1 MRKKAA
7 LFICLILCLLH
18 FLTVGYISAAEKEAR
33 IKSIEIK
40 GNRRIETDTIKTR
53 IKTREGDLFSLA
65 AAREDLKTIF
75 QMGYFND
82 VSIDSEDVE
91 GGINLIFVVKEKPV
105 ITEVVFQGNKEI
117 EADKLKEKVNI
128 KVESFIDNQQIKEN
142 INKIVLFYEEEGYY
156 DARVTPVFKV
166 LQDDKVSLIFYIEEG
181 EKAQIEEINFEG
193 NKNIDSKKLKK
204 SISSSE
210 HRWLISYF
218 TGSGLY
224 KKDLVNNDVDSI
236 KELYLN
242 NGYMDVQAGQPKV
255 VLSEDRKHFTLTYPV
270 IEGDQF
276 TIGEIGFKGNNIIS
290 TKSLREKLNSKGGDI
305 VRRDLLRK
313 DVSVITDMY
322 GEKGYVFAQAV
333 PQVSTNRD
341 TRIVDIT
348 FDINEGDQV
357 RAREI
362 NIYGNDKTR
371 DKVIRR
377 EIKVTEQD
385 IVNTKEL
392 KKSFQ
397 RLNNLN
403 FFETVEITPEQVGK
417 DMMDLNV
424 RVKEKSTGTF
434 SVGGGY
440 SSVDRFVALT
450 EVTEGN
456 LFGRGQLI
464 KGKIEL
470 GSKKASYDITFKEPY
485 LFDYPVSGTAE
496 LFNIKREFDSYEER
510 RKGGSLALGK
520 SFTEYIGGSISYK
533 LETLNIFNVTEDAS
547 DIVQDQIGETT
558 TSSTGLS
565 LYRDSRDYYFD
576 PRSGSRNSVSF
587 QYAGG
592 FLRGDNEFIKTIG
605 DSSWYY
611 TPFWDTIISVH
622 GRIGYTVGISGNEL
636 PVGERFY
643 VGGINTIRGFEFGEA
658 GPVDPETGD
667 ILGANK
673 ELIFNLE
680 YTFPLVQEAKI
691 RGLLFFDAGK
701 GFDDDKP
708 ISLDQLR
715 YSAGTGIRWISPVG
729 PLRLEWGYNLNR
741 IKGEKQSQMEF
752 SIGTLF

>member
-7 LFICLILCLLH
+7 LFICLILCLLF
-18 FLTVGYISAAEKEAR
+18 FLTVGYVSAAEKEAR

-40 GNRRIETDTIKTR
+40 GNRRIETDTIKTK
-53 IKTREGDLFSLA
+53 IKTREGDLFSLLA
-65 AAREDLKTIF
+65 VREDLKTIF
-75 QMGYFND
+75 QMGYFDD
-82 VSIDSEDVE
+82 VSIDSEDTE
-91 GGINLIFVVKEKPV
+91 GGINLIFAVKEKPV
-105 ITEVVFQGNKEI
+105 ITEVAFQGNKEV

-142 INKIVLFYEEEGYY
+142 INKIVRFYEEEGYY
-156 DARVTPVFKV
+156 DAKVTPVIKV
-166 LQDDKVSLIFYIEEG
+166 LQDDKVSLIFYIVEG
-181 EKAQIEEINFEG
+181 EKAQIREIIFEG

-204 SISSSE
+204 SINSSE
-210 HRWLISYF
+210 HRWIISYF

-224 KKDLVNNDVDSI
+224 KKDLVNSDVDSI

-242 NGYMDVQAGQPKV
+242 NGYMDVQVGQPKV
-255 VLSEDRKHFTLTYPV
+255 VLSEDRKQFTLTYPV

-276 TIGEIGFKGNNIIS
+276 SIGEIGFRGNKIIT
-290 TKSLREKLNSKGGDI
+290 TKILREKLSSKGGDI
-305 VRRDLLRK
+305 VRRDFLRK
-313 DVSVITDMY
+313 DVLAITDMY

-333 PQVSTNRD
+333 PQMSSNRE
-341 TRIVDIT
+341 TRSADIT

-357 RAREI
+357 RVREI

-377 EIKVTEQD
+377 EIRVTEQD
-385 IVNTKEL
+385 IVNTKDL

-403 FFETVEITPEQVGK
+403 FFETVEITPEQMGK

-450 EVTEGN
+450 DVTEGN

-470 GSKKASYDITFKEPY
+470 GSRKTSYDITFKEPY
-485 LFDYPVSGTAE
+485 LFDYPVSGTAD
-496 LFNIKREFDSYEER
+496 LFNTKRDFTTYSER
-510 RKGGSLALGK
+510 RKGGAISLGK
-520 SFTEYIGGSISYK
+520 TFTEYTGGSLSYK
-533 LETLNIFNVTEDAS
+533 FEKLNIFDVKDDAS
-547 DIVQDQIGETT
+547 AIVQQQKGESI

-576 PRSGSRNSVSF
+576 PRSGSRNSLSF

-611 TPFWDTIISVH
+611 NPIWDTVISVH
-622 GRIGYTVGISGNEL
+622 GRLGYAIGISGNEL

-643 VGGINTIRGFEFGEA
+643 VGGINTIRGFAFGKA
-658 GPVDPETGD
+658 GPLDSNGN
-667 ILGANK
+667 IIGANK

-691 RGLLFFDAGK
+691 KGLLFFDAGK
-701 GFDDDKP
+701 GFDDDEP
-708 ISLDQLR
+708 LSLEHLR

-741 IKGEKQSQMEF
+741 KEGEKQSQMEF

>member
-7 LFICLILCLLH
+7 LFICLIICLLL
-18 FLTVGYISAAEKEAR
+18 FLALRYVSAAEKETR

-75 QMGYFND
+75 QMGYFDD
-82 VSIDSEDVE
+82 VSIDSEDTE
-91 GGINLIFVVKEKPV
+91 GGINLIFAVKEKPV
-105 ITEVVFQGNKEI
+105 ITEVVFQGNKEV

-142 INKIVLFYEEEGYY
+142 INKIVRFYEEEGYY
-156 DARVTPVFKV
+156 DARVTPVIKV
-166 LQDDKVSLIFYIEEG
+166 LQDDKVSLIFYIVEG
-181 EKAQIEEINFEG
+181 EKAQIKEIIFEG

-210 HRWLISYF
+210 HRWIISYF

-224 KKDLVNNDVDSI
+224 KKDLVNSDVDSI
-236 KELYLN
+236 KDLYLN
-242 NGYMDVQAGQPKV
+242 NGYMDVQVGQPKV
-255 VLSEDRKHFTLTYPV
+255 VLSEDRKQFTLTYPV

-276 TIGEIGFKGNNIIS
+276 TTREIGFRGNKIIS
-290 TKSLREKLNSKGGDI
+290 TKGLREKLSSKGGDI

-313 DVSVITDMY
+313 DVLAITDMY

-333 PQVSTNRD
+333 PQMSSNRE
-341 TRIVDIT
+341 TRSVDIT

-357 RAREI
+357 RVREI

-385 IVNTKEL
+385 IVNTRDL
-392 KKSFQ
+392 KRSFQ
-397 RLNNLN
+397 KLNNLN

-450 EVTEGN
+450 DVTEGN

-470 GSKKASYDITFKEPY
+470 GSRKTSYDITFKEPY
-485 LFDYPVSGTAE
+485 LFDYPVSGTLD
-496 LFNIKREFDSYEER
+496 LFNTKRDFTTYSER
-510 RKGGSLALGK
+510 RKGGAISLGK
-520 SFTEYIGGSISYK
+520 SFTEYTGGTLSYK
-533 LETLNIFNVTEDAS
+533 FEKLNIFNVADDAS
-547 DIVQDQIGETT
+547 DIVKAQIGETT

-611 TPFWDTIISVH
+611 NPIWDTVISVH
-622 GRIGYTVGISGNEL
+622 GRLGYAVGISGNEL

-643 VGGINTIRGFEFGEA
+643 VGGINTIRGFAFGKA
-658 GPVDPETGD
+658 GPLDSNGN
-667 ILGANK
+667 IIGANK
-673 ELIFNLE
+673 ELIFNME

-691 RGLLFFDAGK
+691 KGLLFFDAGK
-701 GFDDDKP
+701 GFDDDEP
-708 ISLDQLR
+708 ISLDHIR

-741 IKGEKQSQMEF
+741 KEGEKQSQMEF